1 MRRLAL
7 VVASIG
13 SIGGVVLLLGSA
25 PAFAQKPAKRK
36 AAAHAAK
43 KTSAPPSSGAK
54 ERTPSAASSAS
65 SDSGDSSSSSSSDG
79 DDSSSSAESTPAAPA
94 PSGGKVKSKTYTFG
108 AMDVEGKLKTP
119 QLLYFLNRVK
129 MELDMSAPDKRSFMK
144 ELQQSA
150 DDKNL

>member
-1 MRRLAL
+1 MKRLAL

-13 SIGGVVLLLGSA
+13 IIGLLLAAA

-36 AAAHAAK
+36 PAAHVAAK
-43 KTSAPPSSGAK
+43 KSAPPPSAAK
-54 ERTPSAASSAS
+54 ERAPSAT
-65 SDSGDSSSSSSSDG
+65 SSSSSDSADSASAGSGDG
-79 DDSSSSAESTPAAPA
+79 DDSSGSAESTTAAPA

>member
-1 MRRLAL
+1 MKRVAL

-13 SIGGVVLLLGSA
+13 LLLGGSA

-36 AAAHAAK
+36 PAAHAASK
-43 KTSAPPSSGAK
+43 KTAAPPSSSGAK
-54 ERTPSAASSAS
+54 ERAPSAASAS
-65 SDSGDSSSSSSSDG
+65 SDSSDSSSSSGSDG
-79 DDSSSSAESTPAAPA
+79 DDSSGGSETTTATPA